1 MPALVQRLYALYGS
15 RWDFHILLTR
25 LVSLME
31 ESEASRS
38 GELRAQDEKRASDP
52 QWFLSPGTLGAML
65 YVDLFAGNLK
75 SLRAKIPYL
84 KRRGITYVHLLPLF
98 ASPEVHNDGG
108 YAVSSYRDVDPKLGS
123 MVDLEAL
130 AADFRHNGIALV
142 LDFVFNHTSDEH
154 AWALAAKAGDPV
166 YRDYY
171 FIFDDE
177 AEARSYDASLREI
190 FPDTRR
196 GSFTRV
202 QEVGGWVWTTFN
214 SFQWDLNYSNP
225 EVFLA
230 MCSEMLALAN
240 IGVDVLRLDALAFV
254 WKRKGTTCEN
264 LEEAH
269 LLIQAFQLVSS
280 IVCPSLVFKSEAI
293 VHPDEVIK
301 YIGVNECRLSYNP
314 LQMALFWEAVATRDT
329 RLLRHSLARRWSIPE
344 QCGWVNYLRC
354 HDDIGWTFSDEDAAQ
369 CGINASDHR
378 RFLNSFYT
386 GRFPGSFARGEAFQ
400 YNPANGDCRVCGTMA
415 SLAGL
420 EQAFA
425 LWSGASGPR
434 DLELAELYG
443 EMAVRRQI
451 MMFMVLLALPGIPL
465 LYMGDESA
473 TLNDYSYRD
482 EAGKSADSRWVHRI
496 TCDWARSERL
506 EKDACGTVNSD
517 TLTATAWLEI
527 LEARV
532 LASLDRGIGIRRS
545 EPAFGGTQIY
555 FPCCAD
561 SRVFSFT
568 RGPAVQVLANFTEQS
583 FDYPLGRVVTGINLL
598 TGERFDRIRSVVLD
612 PYAVL
617 WIREDIH
624 V

>member
-15 RWDFHILLTR
+15 RWDFHIVLTR

-31 ESEASRS
+31 EAEAARP
-38 GELRAQDEKRASDP
+38 GELRAQDEKRAADP

-65 YVDLFAGNLK
+65 YVDLFAGNLTG
-75 SLRAKIPYL
+75 LRDKIPYL

-98 ASPEVHNDGG
+98 ASPAVHNDGG
-108 YAVSSYRDVDPKLGS
+108 YAVSSYRDVDSKLGS
-123 MVDLEAL
+123 MADLEAL

-171 FIFDDE
+171 FIFDDQ
-177 AEARSYDASLREI
+177 AEARSYDETLREI

-196 GSFTRV
+196 GSFTWV

-225 EVFLA
+225 DVFLA

-269 LLIQAFQLVSS
+269 LLIQAFQLVAS

-354 HDDIGWTFSDEDAAQ
+354 HDDIGWTFSDEDAAE

-400 YNPANGDCRVCGTMA
+400 YNPENGDCRVCGTMA

-420 EQAFA
+420 EQASA
-425 LWSGASGPR
+425 LWAAASGPQ
-434 DLELAELYG
+434 DLERAELYG

-465 LYMGDESA
+465 LYMGDETA

-482 EAGKSADSRWVHRI
+482 EAGKAADSRWVHRI
-496 TCDWARSERL
+496 SCDWTRSDRL
-506 EKDACGTVNSD
+506 EKRASGSAKTD
-517 TLTATAWLEI
+517 TGAASAWLEI

-532 LASLDRGIGIRRS
+532 LSSLDHGIEIRRS
-545 EPAFGGTQIY
+545 EPAFGGARID
-555 FPCCAD
+555 FPYCAD

-568 RGPAVQVLANFTEQS
+568 RGPAVQVLANFTEQC
-583 FDYPLGRVVTGINLL
+583 FDFPLERAVTGISLL
-598 TGERFDRIRSVVLD
+598 TGERFDRIRFVELE